1 MNAPRNQSP
10 EDKAALAAEAE
21 AQRKAREA
29 ARPKEKNP
37 KTLRAK
43 ERGYYDGVLYE
54 PGDVFENTLNL
65 PVERPATGEV
75 PPTLYTQ
82 AQPAQP
88 AKPTWFESADK
99 KGKRGEGD
107 DADDL
112 A

>member
-1 MNAPRNQSP
+1 MNAKTAQTA

-37 KTLRAK
+37 TKLRAK

-54 PGDVFENTLNL
+54 PGDVFENSLNL
-65 PVERPATGEV
+65 PVERPAKPEV
-75 PPTLYTQ
+75 PPTLYAP

-88 AKPTWFESADK
+88 PKPTWFESADRK
-99 KGKRGEGD
+99 DKRGE

>member
-1 MNAPRNQSP
+1 MTASRNQSA
-10 EDKAALAAEAE
+10 EDKAAVAAENE

-37 KTLRAK
+37 KLLRAK

-54 PGDVFENTLNL
+54 PGDVFDNTLNL
-65 PVERPATGEV
+65 PVERPAKDAV

-82 AQPAQP
+82 AEPAQD

-107 DADDL
+107 DTDDL